1 RLLTVSVLGTYDDM
15 DHFRNSYSVVGA
27 DGLDGGLNPNVAK
40 ATRQLINNSHPELK
54 DTFFN
59 LRYEYLMPVGLQ
71 EGRSSEV
78 ASVIM
83 AYSEI
88 LRYQNSREKFQP
100 EESVAVTGTIENE
113 LTIGSVDKDGI
124 KAKAEAA
131 FFSWIKCLVVPASQR
146 QKFVEEVD
154 GLSKHYPKRELTII
168 GLEEPEAFF
177 YDRRLSRYQKDS
189 VTKHTAK
196 RMWRNKFSV
205 AGVAII
211 CSLVFLIGWISY
223 GPLDKNPVLGIF
235 EGGKLKLYNTD
246 EILITSLKVGDTNRL
261 YREINNNNNTHPLV
275 QFFDLDQDGINEVF
289 WHQIRYDGISENNR
303 LMAWSVTGDSLL
315 WETGLTF
322 NVNYPNKSEI
332 IENQYT
338 IREFLITNNSAGHPR
353 IVANTSMLTY
363 FPTLILMIDLFTG
376 AIEKKYSHPGYFR
389 DMDLL
394 DVTGDETAEIIATGV
409 NNAFRSAV
417 ISVLELDK
425 LKGRAPSNEE
435 YMVEG
440 FEPANHLHYILV
452 PKTIVGEN
460 HGASS
465 RFNSGS
471 AIDILP
477 SDTLMNFYITDS
489 QTPID
494 DSQYLPMIVLTMN
507 QQFKPLGIG
516 TDDRYDVLA
525 RRLYEE
531 ERIPIIPDFEY
542 FEAFKDSLLYWDG
555 ENSEFKAISNSIEN

>member
-1 RLLTVSVLGTYDDM
+1 
-15 DHFRNSYSVVGA
+15 
-27 DGLDGGLNPNVAK
+27 
-40 ATRQLINNSHPELK
+40 
-54 DTFFN
+54 
-59 LRYEYLMPVGLQ
+59 
-71 EGRSSEV
+71 
-78 ASVIM
+78 
-83 AYSEI
+83 
-88 LRYQNSREKFQP
+88 
-100 EESVAVTGTIENE
+100 
-113 LTIGSVDKDGI
+113 
-124 KAKAEAA
+124 
-131 FFSWIKCLVVPASQR
+131 
-146 QKFVEEVD
+146 
-154 GLSKHYPKRELTII
+154 
-168 GLEEPEAFF
+168 
-177 YDRRLSRYQKDS
+177 
-189 VTKHTAK
+189 
-196 RMWRNKFSV
+196 
-205 AGVAII
+205 
-211 CSLVFLIGWISY
+211 
-223 GPLDKNPVLGIF
+223 
-235 EGGKLKLYNTD
+235 
-246 EILITSLKVGDTNRL
+246 
-261 YREINNNNNTHPLV
+261 
-275 QFFDLDQDGINEVF
+275 
-289 WHQIRYDGISENNR
+289 
-303 LMAWSVTGDSLL
+303 
-315 WETGLTF
+315 
-322 NVNYPNKSEI
+322 
-332 IENQYT
+332 
-338 IREFLITNNSAGHPR
+338 
-353 IVANTSMLTY
+353 
-363 FPTLILMIDLFTG
+363 MIDVFTG